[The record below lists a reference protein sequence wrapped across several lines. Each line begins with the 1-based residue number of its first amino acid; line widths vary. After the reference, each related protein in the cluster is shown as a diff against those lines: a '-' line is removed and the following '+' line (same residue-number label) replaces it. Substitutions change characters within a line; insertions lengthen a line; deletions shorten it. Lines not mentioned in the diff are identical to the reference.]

1 MPKKKNYQLSESDL
15 SQIEQA
21 IKTAPDARVRQ
32 RATGL
37 RLLHLG
43 KKPGEVAELLHV
55 SQATVYN
62 WHERWLEGGYAGL
75 SDAVRSGRPKLSTAE
90 YCQKLE
96 TLVQQDPQAL
106 GYGFTVWT
114 IDRLRAH
121 LAQETGIEMS
131 DETFRQVLQENDF
144 VYRRPKHDLKPL
156 QDEEARTRTGE
167 LLDDLKK
174 KPEQARSN
182 YSLWTKS
189 P

>member
-1 MPKKKNYQLSESDL
+1 MPKKKKYQLNESDL

-21 IKTAPDARVRQ
+21 IKTAPEARVRQ

-62 WHERWLEGGYAGL
+62 WHARWLEGGYAGL
-75 SDAVRSGRPKLSTAE
+75 SDAVRAGRPKLSTAD

-121 LAQETGIEMS
+121 LAQKTGIEMS

-174 KPEQARSN
+174 KPKQARSN